1 MVSPFRRLRP
11 LARLAAAAAAFSFGA
26 CGGADSPLAPTDDA
40 PVPPADPG
48 QAEAA
53 TPDVAALTTTQRIA
67 FISPRDGKLNLYKM
81 DPSGNQVARLT
92 NTTAQDHEPAW
103 SYDNKRIAV
112 VRYRL
117 DGTVGHDD
125 IWLVNADGTNGHWL
139 RNTQSPWDLMDP
151 SWAPDGSHLLVS
163 LWLSPYWYLAKMD
176 VATGTITLLHPYG
189 GGIIGI
195 RASYDHAGQRIIY
208 VGATRLTVDQVSAD
222 GSGHKTR
229 YTSSSGAVDHPSFS
243 PDGKRIVF
251 VRATRTPDLLG
262 ELWVCNADGSEAR
275 KLTDALTGYRVSW
288 SPDGRWI
295 AGSDAGDLLTF
306 DLQHLA
312 AEPLRITIPGG
323 AASVPRWSPDSR
335 RLVFEY
341 RPIKTTVSLVYAVD
355 ADGLNFTQLTSGPD
369 DESPDWGAPGF

>member
-11 LARLAAAAAAFSFGA
+11 LARLAAAAAALSFGA

-53 TPDVAALTTTQRIA
+53 TPDFAALTTTQRIA
-67 FISPRDGKLNLYKM
+67 FISLRDGKVNLYKM

-117 DGTVGHDD
+117 DGTVGKGD
-125 IWLVNADGTNGHWL
+125 IWLMNADGTNGHWL
-139 RNTQSPWDLMDP
+139 RDTQSPWDLMDP

-163 LWLSPYWYLAKMD
+163 LWVSPNWYLAKID

-195 RASYDHAGQRIIY
+195 RPSYDHAGQRIIY
-208 VGATRLTVDQVSAD
+208 VGATRLTLDQVSAD
-222 GSGHKTR
+222 GSGHKIR
-229 YTSSSGAVDHPSFS
+229 YTSGSGAVEHPSFS
-243 PDGKRIVF
+243 PDGKRIAFEKGPIPGNTNVY
-251 VRATRTPDLLG
+251 VKDLGTGVVTRLTSSTA
-262 ELWVCNADGSEAR
+262 ADGFA
-275 KLTDALTGYRVSW
+275 TW
-288 SPDGRWI
+288 SPDGTKLAFVSERSGAAQVWTMNSSTG
-295 AGSDAGDLLTF
+295 GSLT
-306 DLQHLA
+306 
-312 AEPLRITIPGG
+312 RITHT
-323 AASVPRWSPDSR
+323 SVYEGSPAWSH
-335 RLVFEY
+335 
-341 RPIKTTVSLVYAVD
+341 
-355 ADGLNFTQLTSGPD
+355 
-369 DESPDWGAPGF
+369 